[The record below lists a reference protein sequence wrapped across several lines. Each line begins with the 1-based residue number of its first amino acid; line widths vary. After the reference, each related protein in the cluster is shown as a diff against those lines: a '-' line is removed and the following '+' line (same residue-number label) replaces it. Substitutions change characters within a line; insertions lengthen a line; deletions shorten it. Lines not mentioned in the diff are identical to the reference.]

1 MPVNVKEAFTKKRTD
16 TNDLEGQGE
25 GICQGDML
33 QGVRREGW
41 AFSKGGKV
49 YLSEPS
55 T

>member
-25 GICQGDML
+25 GICQGDI
-33 QGVRREGW
+33 VRREGW